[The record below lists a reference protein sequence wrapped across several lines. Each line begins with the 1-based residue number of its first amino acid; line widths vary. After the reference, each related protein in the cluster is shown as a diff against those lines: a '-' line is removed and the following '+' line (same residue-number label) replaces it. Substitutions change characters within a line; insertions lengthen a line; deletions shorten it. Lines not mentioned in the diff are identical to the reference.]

1 MSQITPYNVPTLR
14 HSGQIG
20 IVHLYGKSLKTNHS
34 INNNQ
39 NNENNKDLILGI

>member
-14 HSGQIG
+14 HRGQIG
-20 IVHLYGKSLKTNHS
+20 IVHLYGKSLKTITLLND
-34 INNNQ
+34 NQ